1 MQPLPSIAGCGP
13 ADTQMNQAGP
23 RGAAGGTRSTPVA
36 RIAVELRTR
45 AHPGSH
51 VVTVEVGGEI
61 DIESGR
67 CLRNRLCFMI
77 WAHGPRLA
85 LDLAGVTFIDCAG
98 LGALL
103 ATRRLARVQGGW
115 LRLIAV
121 SGCARRLIEI
131 TGLQDALAM
140 PPAVPVPGLPGR

>member
-1 MQPLPSIAGCGP
+1 
-13 ADTQMNQAGP
+13 
-23 RGAAGGTRSTPVA
+23 
-36 RIAVELRTR
+36 VELWTR

-61 DIESGR
+61 DMQSGR
-67 CLRNRLCFMI
+67 CLRNQLCFMI

-85 LDLAGVTFIDCAG
+85 LDLTGVTFIDCSG
-98 LGALL
+98 LGALV

-131 TGLQDALAM
+131 TGLHDALAM
-140 PPAVPVPGLPGR
+140 PPAVPAPRPPGRHSGLHHVARAGRTGT

>member
-1 MQPLPSIAGCGP
+1 
-13 ADTQMNQAGP
+13 
-23 RGAAGGTRSTPVA
+23 
-36 RIAVELRTR
+36 VELRAR
-45 AHPGSH
+45 AHPGSQ

-85 LDLAGVTFIDCAG
+85 RDLTSVTFVDCSG

-103 ATRRLARVQGGW
+103 ATRRLARVRGGW

-121 SGCARRLIEI
+121 SECARRLVEI
-131 TGLQDALAM
+131 TGLQDVLAM
-140 PPAVPVPGLPGR
+140 PPAVPVPRPPGRYSGLHYVARVGRTGT

>member
-1 MQPLPSIAGCGP
+1 M
-13 ADTQMNQAGP
+13 
-23 RGAAGGTRSTPVA
+23 
-36 RIAVELRTR
+36 ELWTR

-61 DIESGR
+61 DMQSGR
-67 CLRNRLCFMI
+67 CLRNQLCFMI

-85 LDLAGVTFIDCAG
+85 LDLTGVTFIDCSG
-98 LGALL
+98 LGALV

-131 TGLQDALAM
+131 TGLHDALAM
-140 PPAVPVPGLPGR
+140 PPAVPAPRPPGRHSGLHHVARAGRTGT